1 MIPFFPSSLM
11 VTIRLRDFLF
21 QLSSNWMEVKLA
33 AGFLLND
40 RKGEKLSYLILNR
53 IVPVGG
59 DLQ

>member
-1 MIPFFPSSLM
+1 M